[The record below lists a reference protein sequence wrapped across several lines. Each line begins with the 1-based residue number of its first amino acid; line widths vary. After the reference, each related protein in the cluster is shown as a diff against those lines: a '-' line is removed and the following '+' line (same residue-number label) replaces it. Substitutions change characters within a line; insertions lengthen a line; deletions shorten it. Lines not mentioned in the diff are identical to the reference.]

1 MLRQMPLGA
10 RAPRPQMGAE
20 ARNKHG
26 ERSSKTLERL
36 RACGA
41 VAPDAVGSAGAPP
54 ANERGARNKHDE
66 RSSKTFETSR
76 LRRVAGGTPT
86 LPSKRGFQ
94 MRVTRSFSR
103 HTRPALL
110 LAAGLSMLFFSGAV
124 PAQTLDPD
132 LRPDLQRALAAQP
145 ETFDGKSTG
154 RANGYMPAQA
164 RGGRRPAGTAN
175 AVRTDFLTTRGA
187 SSSQIPRPSNALNI
201 PATSLIRAGTPLT
214 QILHTSQLSLIS
226 AAGTDEQFVDRN
238 GDLIADE
245 RTTFDSA
252 GGSFDIAVGRSGARY
267 EVYSATLNNT
277 LIGVLV
283 VALDTNGDYRIDSST
298 TYNLRT
304 DFALR
309 SAAAVV
315 SGTSRA
321 GREFVIISS
330 SGYYNSADPS
340 DPNNEP
346 SPGVI
351 LLVRDPATGGFD
363 NARTRELVRVGDN
376 RLYNANALALLPN
389 NDLLI
394 ADFHS
399 DELRIIRDT
408 DNDGMPDTLSTTPY
422 YSYRFSND
430 APLDVAVNS
439 RGVVFSHSAGNNVV
453 MLVLYD
459 DNGDGRA
466 DRDEV
471 CVEGLSI
478 DNNLFLHGLTVDG
491 AGNVYVI
498 EDASGVFDGAAGNGG
513 APRIDA
519 FPDRFQDGFLSDG
532 SIFTRA
538 DDGLSQGLSGLALG
552 ALPPNR
558 LDDAQFFVIQHY
570 RDFLNREPDASGLA
584 FWVNEITSCGTNA
597 QCIEVKRINVSAAFF
612 LSIEFQETGY
622 LVYRFYKAA
631 YGNLPGA
638 PVPLRFNEFLPDTQQ
653 IGQGVVVGAAD
664 WQTKLEHNKNAYAAA
679 FGARA
684 SVASV
689 LPTSLTPM
697 QFVDALY
704 MNAAVAS
711 PPSTERTA
719 AINEFAGAG
728 NTADT
733 AARGRALRR
742 VAENGALG

>member
-1 MLRQMPLGA
+1 M
-10 RAPRPQMGAE
+10 
-20 ARNKHG
+20 
-26 ERSSKTLERL
+26 
-36 RACGA
+36 
-41 VAPDAVGSAGAPP
+41 
-54 ANERGARNKHDE
+54 
-66 RSSKTFETSR
+66 
-76 LRRVAGGTPT
+76 RVAK
-86 LPSKRGFQ
+86 LASNHIKR
-94 MRVTRSFSR
+94 V
-103 HTRPALL
+103 LL
-110 LAAGLSMLFFSGAV
+110 LVAGLGVVLFAGSV
-124 PAQTLDPD
+124 TAQTIDPD
-132 LRPDLQRALAAQP
+132 LSPDLQRALAAQP
-145 ETFDGKSTG
+145 DSLGGQAKG
-154 RANGYMPAQA
+154 RANGYTPAQSQRSERPRETSSAPRRDASNA
-164 RGGRRPAGTAN
+164 RSVGSA
-175 AVRTDFLTTRGA
+175 L
-187 SSSQIPRPSNALNI
+187 SRPSNALNI
-201 PATSLIRAGTPLT
+201 PATTSIQPGTPLT
-214 QILHTSQLSLIS
+214 QILHTSQVSLTS
-226 AAGTDEQFVDRN
+226 SAGTDEQFVDRN
-238 GDLIADE
+238 GDLVADE

-277 LIGVLV
+277 LVGVLI
-283 VALDTNGDYRIDSST
+283 VALDTNGDYHIDSST

-315 SGTSRA
+315 SGTSKA

-330 SGYYNSADPS
+330 SGYYNSANPN

-363 NARTRELVRVGDN
+363 NSRTRQLVQVGDN
-376 RLYNANALALLPN
+376 KLYNANALALLPN

-439 RGVVFSHSAGNNVV
+439 RGVVFSHSAGNDMVL
-453 MLVLYD
+453 LVLYD
-459 DNGDGRA
+459 DNGDGVA

-478 DNNLFLHGLTVDG
+478 DNNLFLHGLAVDG
-491 AGNVYVI
+491 PGNVYVI
-498 EDASGVFDGAAGNGG
+498 ECVSGAFDGTAGNGG
-513 APRIDA
+513 SPRIDG

-532 SIFTRA
+532 SVFTRA
-538 DDGLSQGLSGLALG
+538 DDVLSQGLSGLAFG

-558 LDDAQFFVIQHY
+558 IDDPQFFVTQHY

-597 QCIEVKRINVSAAFF
+597 QCLQVKRVNVSAAFF

-622 LVYRFYKAA
+622 LVYKFYKAA

-653 IGQGVVVGAAD
+653 IGLGVVVGATG
-664 WQTKLEHNKNAYAAA
+664 WQAKLEDNKKAYAAA
-679 FGARA
+679 FGARP
-684 SVASV
+684 SLASV
-689 LPTSLTPM
+689 LPTSLTPE
-697 QFVDALY
+697 QFVDGLY
-704 MNAAVAS
+704 ANAGVAS
-711 PPSTERTA
+711 PPAAERTA

-742 VAENGALG
+742 VAENSALNQQELNRAFVLMQYYGYLRRNPYDPPEATLDYQGYNFWLGKLNQFNGNYVDAEMVKAFLVSGEYRQRFVQ

>member
-1 MLRQMPLGA
+1 M
-10 RAPRPQMGAE
+10 
-20 ARNKHG
+20 K
-26 ERSSKTLERL
+26 
-36 RACGA
+36 
-41 VAPDAVGSAGAPP
+41 
-54 ANERGARNKHDE
+54 
-66 RSSKTFETSR
+66 
-76 LRRVAGGTPT
+76 
-86 LPSKRGFQ
+86 
-94 MRVTRSFSR
+94 VTELFSR
-103 HTRPALL
+103 HASHPLL
-110 LAAGLSMLFFSGAV
+110 LAAGLALITFFGGAV
-124 PAQTLDPD
+124 SAQTIDPD
-132 LRPDLQRALAAQP
+132 LRPDLQRALATRAESFSGQ
-145 ETFDGKSTG
+145 GKG
-154 RANGYMPAQA
+154 RVNGYAPAQA
-164 RGGRRPAGTAN
+164 PQGQRTAETSSVARHGASAN
-175 AVRTDFLTTRGA
+175 ARSSGSSLQTSRPTT
-187 SSSQIPRPSNALNI
+187 ALNL
-201 PATSLIRAGTPLT
+201 PATSSIQPGTPLT
-214 QILHTSQLSLIS
+214 QILHTSQLSLTS

-238 GDLIADE
+238 GDLVADE

-252 GGSFDIAVGRSGARY
+252 GGSFDIAVGQSGARY

-277 LIGVLV
+277 LVGVLV

-304 DFALR
+304 DFALP

-315 SGTSRA
+315 AGTARS

-330 SGYYNSADPS
+330 SGYYNSANPN

-363 NARTRELVRVGDN
+363 NARSRELVRVGDN
-376 RLYNANALALLPN
+376 KLYNANAVALLPN

-408 DNDGMPDTLSTTPY
+408 DNDGLPDTLSTTPY
-422 YSYRFSND
+422 YSYRFAND
-430 APLDVAVNS
+430 APLEVAVNS
-439 RGVVFSHSAGNNVV
+439 RGVVFSYSAGNDVV
-453 MLVLYD
+453 MLALYD
-459 DNGDGRA
+459 DNADGLA

-491 AGNVYVI
+491 PGNVYVI
-498 EDASGVFDGAAGNGG
+498 EDASGLADGAGGNGG

-519 FPDRFQDGFLSDG
+519 FPGRFQDGFLSDG

-538 DDGLSQGLSGLALG
+538 DDAVSEGLSGLGFG

-558 LDDAQFFVIQHY
+558 IDDPQFFVTQHY

-584 FWVNEITSCGTNA
+584 FWVNEITSCGANA
-597 QCIEVKRINVSAAFF
+597 QCLQVKRVNVSAAFF

-622 LVYRFYKAA
+622 LVYKFYKAA
-631 YGNLPGA
+631 YGNLPGGA
-638 PVPLRFNEFLPDTQQ
+638 PVPVRFNGFLPDTQQ
-653 IGQGVVVGAAD
+653 IGQGVVVGVGD
-664 WQTKLEHNKNAYAAA
+664 WTLKLEDNKKAFAAA

-684 SVASV
+684 SLAVAE
-689 LPTSLTPM
+689 PTALTPS

-704 MNAAVAS
+704 TNAGVIA
-711 PPSTERTA
+711 PPAAERTA
-719 AINEFAGAG
+719 AINEFNGAG

-742 VAENGALG
+742 VAENADLGRQEFNRAFVLMQYFGYLHRNPNDPPEPTLDYQGYNFWLGKLNQFGGNFVDAEMVKAFLVSGEYRQRFAL

>member
-1 MLRQMPLGA
+1 MRLAQLASNHVRQ
-10 RAPRPQMGAE
+10 
-20 ARNKHG
+20 
-26 ERSSKTLERL
+26 
-36 RACGA
+36 
-41 VAPDAVGSAGAPP
+41 
-54 ANERGARNKHDE
+54 
-66 RSSKTFETSR
+66 
-76 LRRVAGGTPT
+76 
-86 LPSKRGFQ
+86 
-94 MRVTRSFSR
+94 
-103 HTRPALL
+103 ALL
-110 LAAGLSMLFFSGAV
+110 LVTGFGIIFFAGTV
-124 PAQTLDPD
+124 TAQTIDLE
-132 LRPDLQRALAAQP
+132 LRPDLLRALATQP
-145 ETFDGKSTG
+145 DKFGSQAKG
-154 RANGYMPAQA
+154 RANGYAPAQA
-164 RGGRRPAGTAN
+164 RRSERPRETSDAPRRDASN
-175 AVRTDFLTTRGA
+175 ASNMGSAL
-187 SSSQIPRPSNALNI
+187 SRPSHALNI
-201 PATSLIRAGTPLT
+201 PATTSIQAGTTLT
-214 QILHTSQLSLIS
+214 QILHTSQVSLIS
-226 AAGTDEQFVDRN
+226 STGTDEQFVDRN

-252 GGSFDIAVGRSGARY
+252 GGSFDIAVGRTGARY
-267 EVYSATLNNT
+267 EVYSATLNNA
-277 LIGVLV
+277 LVGVLV

-304 DFALR
+304 DFDLR

-315 SGTSRA
+315 SGTSKA

-330 SGYYNSADPS
+330 SGYYNSANPN

-363 NARTRELVRVGDN
+363 NSRTRQLVQVGDN
-376 RLYNANALALLPN
+376 KLYNANALALLPN

-439 RGVVFSHSAGNNVV
+439 RGVVFSHSSGNDMVL
-453 MLVLYD
+453 LVLYD
-459 DNGDGRA
+459 DNGDRVA

-491 AGNVYVI
+491 LGNVYVI
-498 EDASGVFDGAAGNGG
+498 EDASGAFDGTGGNGG
-513 APRIDA
+513 SPRVDG

-538 DDGLSQGLSGLALG
+538 DDALNQGLSGLAFATLT
-552 ALPPNR
+552 PNIN
-558 LDDAQFFVIQHY
+558 DPQFFVTQHY

-584 FWVNEITSCGTNA
+584 FWVNEINSCGTNA
-597 QCIEVKRINVSAAFF
+597 PCLQVKRVNVSAAFF

-622 LVYRFYKAA
+622 LVYKFYKAA
-631 YGNLPGA
+631 YGNLPAA

-653 IGQGVVVGAAD
+653 IGLGVVVGATG
-664 WQTKLEHNKNAYAAA
+664 WQTKLEANKQAYAAA
-679 FGARA
+679 FGAR
-684 SVASV
+684 SSLASV
-689 LPTSLTPM
+689 LPTSLTPA
-697 QFVDALY
+697 QFVDGLY
-704 MNAAVAS
+704 ANAGVAS
-711 PPSTERTA
+711 PPTAERTA
-719 AINEFAGAG
+719 AINEFGGTG
-728 NTADT
+728 NSADT

-742 VAENGALG
+742 VAQNSTLNQQELNRAFVLMQYYGYLRRNPYDPPEATLDYQGYNFWLAKLNQFNGNYVDAEMVKAFLVSGEYRQRFAQ

>member
-1 MLRQMPLGA
+1 MKVLRLFANRTYTGHVLPIVVVVAYVVLI
-10 RAPRPQMGAE
+10 
-20 ARNKHG
+20 
-26 ERSSKTLERL
+26 T
-36 RACGA
+36 GA
-41 VAPDAVGSAGAPP
+41 V
-54 ANERGARNKHDE
+54 
-66 RSSKTFETSR
+66 SS
-76 LRRVAGGTPT
+76 
-86 LPSKRGFQ
+86 
-94 MRVTRSFSR
+94 
-103 HTRPALL
+103 
-110 LAAGLSMLFFSGAV
+110 
-124 PAQTLDPD
+124 QTIEPD
-132 LRPDLQRALAAQP
+132 LRPDLQRALATQP
-145 ETFDGKSTG
+145 AAASGKG
-154 RANGYMPAQA
+154 RINGYISAQA
-164 RGGRRPAGTAN
+164 RVIKAARPPSSASTRNDGVSSPSTA
-175 AVRTDFLTTRGA
+175 
-187 SSSQIPRPSNALNI
+187 RPSVALNLTVTSSI
-201 PATSLIRAGTPLT
+201 PPGTPLT
-214 QILHTSQLSLIS
+214 QILHTSQLSLS
-226 AAGTDEQFVDRN
+226 SSAGTDEQFVDRN

-252 GGSFDIAVGRSGARY
+252 GGSFDIAVGQSGARY
-267 EVYSATLNNT
+267 EVYSATLNQT
-277 LIGVLV
+277 LVGVLV

-315 SGTSRA
+315 TGRSKA

-330 SGYYNSADPS
+330 SGYFNEANPN

-351 LLVRDPATGGFD
+351 LLVRDFSSGGFD
-363 NARTRELVRVGDN
+363 TSRSRELVRVGDN
-376 RLYNANALALLPN
+376 HLFNANALALLPN
-389 NDLLI
+389 NDLLV

-408 DNDGMPDTLSTTPY
+408 DGDGMPDTLSATPY

-439 RGVVFSHSAGNNVV
+439 RGVVFSYSAGNDTV

-491 AGNVYVI
+491 PGNVYVI
-498 EDASGVFDGAAGNGG
+498 EDASGSADGSGGNGG
-513 APRIDA
+513 TPRIDA

-532 SIFTRA
+532 SIFTNA
-538 DDGLSQGLSGLALG
+538 DDSVSLALSGLGFG
-552 ALPPNR
+552 ALPPNKI
-558 LDDAQFFVIQHY
+558 DDSQFFVTQHY

-584 FWVNEITSCGTNA
+584 FWVNEITSCGINA
-597 QCIEVKRINVSAAFF
+597 QCIQVKRVNVSAAFF

-638 PVPLRFNEFLPDTQQ
+638 PVPVKLNEFLPDTQQ
-653 IGQGVVVGAAD
+653 IGQDVVVGAPD
-664 WQTKLEHNKNAYAAA
+664 WQAKLEENKKAFAAA
-679 FGARA
+679 FVTRSRFTLAYA
-684 SVASV
+684 
-689 LPTSLTPM
+689 TSLTPT

-704 MNAAVAS
+704 ANAEVTS
-711 PPSTERTA
+711 PPSAERSA
-719 AINEFAGAG
+719 AINEFGGAG
-728 NTADT
+728 NTSDA

-742 VAENGALG
+742 VAENSTLGQQELNRAFVLMQYFGSLRRNPNDAPEAGLNFDGYNFWLNKLNQFNGNFVDAEMVKAFITSGEYRQRFGS

>member
-1 MLRQMPLGA
+1 M
-10 RAPRPQMGAE
+10 
-20 ARNKHG
+20 
-26 ERSSKTLERL
+26 
-36 RACGA
+36 
-41 VAPDAVGSAGAPP
+41 
-54 ANERGARNKHDE
+54 
-66 RSSKTFETSR
+66 
-76 LRRVAGGTPT
+76 RVAK
-86 LPSKRGFQ
+86 LASNHIKR
-94 MRVTRSFSR
+94 V
-103 HTRPALL
+103 LL
-110 LAAGLSMLFFSGAV
+110 LAAGFGIFLFAGPV
-124 PAQTLDPD
+124 TAQTIDPN
-132 LRPDLQRALAAQP
+132 LRPDWQRALAAQP
-145 ETFDGKSTG
+145 DSFGSEAKG
-154 RANGYMPAQA
+154 RANGYTPAQL
-164 RGGRRPAGTAN
+164 RRSERPRET
-175 AVRTDFLTTRGA
+175 
-187 SSSQIPRPSNALNI
+187 SSQPRRDASNPRSVGSALSRPSNALNI
-201 PATSLIRAGTPLT
+201 PATTSIQPGTPLT
-214 QILHTSQLSLIS
+214 QILHTSQVSLTS
-226 AAGTDEQFVDRN
+226 SAGTDEQFVDRN
-238 GDLIADE
+238 GDLVADE

-277 LIGVLV
+277 LVGVLI
-283 VALDTNGDYRIDSST
+283 VALDTNGDNHLDSST

-315 SGTSRA
+315 SGTSKA

-330 SGYYNSADPS
+330 SGYYNSANPN

-363 NARTRELVRVGDN
+363 NSRTRQLVQVGDN
-376 RLYNANALALLPN
+376 KLYNANALALLPN

-408 DNDGMPDTLSTTPY
+408 DNDGMPDTLSTIPY

-439 RGVVFSHSAGNNVV
+439 RGVVFSHSAGNDMVL
-453 MLVLYD
+453 LVLYD
-459 DNGDGRA
+459 DNGDGVA

-491 AGNVYVI
+491 PGNVYVI
-498 EDASGVFDGAAGNGG
+498 EDASGAFDGTGGNAGS
-513 APRIDA
+513 PRIDG

-532 SIFTRA
+532 SVFTRA
-538 DDGLSQGLSGLALG
+538 DDVISQGLSGLAFG

-558 LDDAQFFVIQHY
+558 IDDPQFFVTQHY

-584 FWVNEITSCGTNA
+584 FWVNQFTSCGTNA
-597 QCIEVKRINVSAAFF
+597 QCLQVKRVNVSAAFF

-638 PVPLRFNEFLPDTQQ
+638 PVPIRFNEFLPDTQQ
-653 IGQGVVVGAAD
+653 IGLGVVVGATG
-664 WQTKLEHNKNAYAAA
+664 WQAKLEANKQAYAAA
-679 FGARA
+679 FGARP
-684 SVASV
+684 SLASV
-689 LPTSLTPM
+689 LPTSLTPE
-697 QFVDALY
+697 QFVDGLY
-704 MNAAVAS
+704 TNAGVAS
-711 PPSTERTA
+711 PPAAERSA

-742 VAENGALG
+742 VAENSTLNQQELNRAFVLTQYYGYLRRNPYDPPEATLDYQGYNFWLGKLIQFNGNYVDAEMVKAFLVSTEYRQRFNP